1 MRELHSAL
9 DEQARVLDV
18 IADELPVL
26 TAVKYTLES

>member
-1 MRELHSAL
+1 VSDRHL
-9 DEQARVLDV
+9 ARIDFEE